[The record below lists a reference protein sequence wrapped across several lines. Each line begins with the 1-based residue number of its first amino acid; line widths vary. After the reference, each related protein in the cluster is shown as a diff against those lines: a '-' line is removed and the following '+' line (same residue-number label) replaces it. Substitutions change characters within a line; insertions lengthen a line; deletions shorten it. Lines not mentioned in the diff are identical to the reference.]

1 MKIKRQSKII
11 EIIKENNI
19 ETQEE
24 IAAILKKAGYN
35 ATQATISRD
44 IRELKLTKIISEDGR
59 QRYSLMA
66 SEDNENTKK
75 FNRIFKDGVT
85 SLDYAQNIIV
95 IKTLNGMAM
104 AVAAVLDNMNNGE
117 IIGSIAGDDTIFCVV
132 KSEEKALKILDK
144 LKNILKL
151 DRKEV

>member
-59 QRYSLMA
+59 QRYSVMV

-75 FNRIFKDGVT
+75 FNRIFKDGVI

-95 IKTLNGMAM
+95 IKTLHGMAM

-117 IIGSIAGDDTIFCVV
+117 VIGSIAGDDTIFCVV
-132 KSEEKALKILDK
+132 KNEEKALKILDK

>member
-59 QRYSLMA
+59 QRYSVMV

-75 FNRIFKDGVT
+75 FNRIFKDGVI

-95 IKTLNGMAM
+95 I
-104 AVAAVLDNMNNGE
+104 V
-117 IIGSIAGDDTIFCVV
+117 S
-132 KSEEKALKILDK
+132 
-144 LKNILKL
+144 
-151 DRKEV
+151 

>member
-1 MKIKRQSKII
+1 MV
-11 EIIKENNI
+11 
-19 ETQEE
+19 
-24 IAAILKKAGYN
+24 
-35 ATQATISRD
+35 
-44 IRELKLTKIISEDGR
+44 
-59 QRYSLMA
+59 

-75 FNRIFKDGVT
+75 FNRIFKDGVI

-117 IIGSIAGDDTIFCVV
+117 VIGSIAGDDTIFCVV
-132 KSEEKALKILDK
+132 KNEEKALKILDK